1 MVKFR
6 TKFNSES
13 TASLNKAQIKKF
25 LWIYVILSLM
35 LVVFGI
41 SKFLAEV
48 ITESDIITGVI
59 LIALGIAL
67 IPVLLL
73 MTKAAQKKIDNSM
86 SILSENT
93 EEIFSF
99 DTDKIYIETVKGEQ
113 YKSYVEAS
121 YSYLYKVVENA
132 DSYFLY
138 ISKMQCHV
146 IAKKYLVEGNLFE
159 LNDILKCYFSN
170 IKTSGNTITYYNDGK
185 K

>member
-6 TKFNSES
+6 TKFDSES
-13 TASLNKAQIKKF
+13 TASLNRAQIKKF

-35 LVVFGI
+35 LVVAGI
-41 SKFLAEV
+41 SRMLTPEG
-48 ITESDIITGVI
+48 TEYDIIVGVI
-59 LIALGIAL
+59 LIAVGVTI

-73 MTKAAQKKIDNSM
+73 VTKSAQKKIDNSM

-93 EEIFSF
+93 EETFSF
-99 DTDKIYIETVKGEQ
+99 DNDKIYIETVKGEQ

-170 IKTSGNTITYYNDGK
+170 IKTSGDTITYYNDGK

>member
-6 TKFNSES
+6 TKFDSES
-13 TASLNKAQIKKF
+13 TASLNKAQIKKV

-41 SKFLAEV
+41 SKFLTEDR
-48 ITESDIITGVI
+48 TESDIIVGVF
-59 LIALGIAL
+59 LIALGVAL

-73 MTKAAQKKIDNSM
+73 VTKSAQKKIDNSM
-86 SILSENT
+86 SLLSENT
-93 EEIFSF
+93 EETFSF
-99 DTDKIYIETVKGEQ
+99 DNDKIYIETVKGEQ

-170 IKTSGNTITYYNDGK
+170 IKTSGDMITYYNDGK